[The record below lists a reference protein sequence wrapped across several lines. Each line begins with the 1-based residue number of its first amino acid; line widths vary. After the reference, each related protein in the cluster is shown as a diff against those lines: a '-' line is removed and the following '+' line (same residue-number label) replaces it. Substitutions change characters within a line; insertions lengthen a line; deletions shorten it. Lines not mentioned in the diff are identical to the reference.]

1 MDRDCE
7 LDKLCEHDPVG
18 ELWPLMAR
26 LGTPLQVLDMQGRML
41 ECNGPARA
49 LLGLEND
56 DAWRGRCPCP
66 PGSDGA
72 VHLPDLL
79 RECAQGLR
87 DEFIQE
93 EDLPRADGVPLALRR
108 CGAVVRD
115 GQGRPVCVVAS
126 LEDRSA
132 VRRAEV
138 RLRHAALHDDLTGLP
153 NRTLFMERL
162 QSAHRL
168 ARRHDDY
175 DFSVLFLDFDRFK
188 LVNDSLGHRAG
199 DEFLK
204 TAAGRIRSCLRD
216 VDTLA
221 RFGGDEF
228 TVLLPDAWEL
238 REVKGVIDRIREAL
252 SEPVNLGGREFFGSV
267 SIGVVLGAGRYHRA
281 EDIMRDAETAM
292 YRSKAVGK
300 AGYALFDD
308 GMHRH
313 ALRLLECETELRR
326 ALARSEL
333 LLHYQP
339 IVNLETS
346 TVDGVEALVR
356 WQHPTR
362 GLLPPGEFVPLAEEA
377 GLILDID
384 RWVLGEACR
393 QLRAWQETG
402 APGRASVSVNLSPRF
417 FMRPGAARDFE
428 AIVRASGAPAG
439 RLKVEITES
448 LLLDPSSE
456 VEQAIATVRAMGVS
470 LVMDDFGTGYSSL
483 SNLHRFPF
491 DTIKIDRSF
500 IARMVDSPAHGGTVR
515 AIIGLGRTFGMD
527 VVAEGVETPGQ
538 ADALRAL
545 GCDRVQGW
553 LYARAVDAA
562 SAGAMLGRR
571 LAPES
576 GRRRS
581 GGAPLAVG
589 A

>member
-1 MDRDCE
+1 MGKVKSR
-7 LDKLCEHDPVG
+7 LAHDPVR
-18 ELWPLMAR
+18 ELWPLMER
-26 LGTPLQVLDMQGRML
+26 LGTPLQVLDMDGRLL
-41 ECNGPARA
+41 ECNLAARS
-49 LLGLEND
+49 LLGLGD
-56 DAWRGRCPCP
+56 DDCWRGRCLCS
-66 PGSDGA
+66 GNGNGGGVA
-72 VHLPDLL
+72 HLPELL

-87 DEFIQE
+87 EEFVVE
-93 EDLPRADGVPLALRR
+93 EDLPAPDGEAITVRR
-108 CGAVVRD
+108 SGAVLRD
-115 GQGRPVCVVAS
+115 GQGRPLCVVAA

-138 RLRHAALHDDLTGLP
+138 RLRHAALHDALTGLP

-199 DEFLK
+199 DEFLNC
-204 TAAGRIRSCLRD
+204 AAARIRSCLRD

-238 REVKGVIDRIREAL
+238 REVKGVIERIREVL
-252 SEPVNLGGREFFGSV
+252 GEPVRFGDREFFSSV
-267 SIGVVLGAGRYHRA
+267 SIGVVLGAGRYQRA

-292 YRSKAVGK
+292 YRSKAAGK

-313 ALRLLECETELRR
+313 ALRLLECEAELRR
-326 ALARSEL
+326 ALARDEL
-333 LLHYQP
+333 ILHYQP
-339 IVNLETS
+339 IVDLES
-346 TVDGVEALVR
+346 AVVSGVEALIR
-356 WQHPTR
+356 WQHPER
-362 GLLPPGEFVPLAEEA
+362 GLLPPGEFIPLAEEA

-393 QLRAWQETG
+393 QLRAWARAG
-402 APGRASVSVNLSPRF
+402 LPGQATVSVNLSPRF
-417 FMRPGAARDFE
+417 FMRHDAARDFE
-428 AIVRASGAPAG
+428 AIVRASGAPAS

-456 VEQAIATVRAMGVS
+456 VEQAIGTVRAMGVS

-500 IARMVDSPAHGGTVR
+500 IARMVDSPVHGGTVR

-538 ADALRAL
+538 AEALRAL
-545 GCDRVQGW
+545 GCDRAQGW
-553 LYARAVDAA
+553 LYARAVDAHA
-562 SAGAMLGRR
+562 AGAMLGRE
-571 LAPES
+571 LYAG
-576 GRRRS
+576 GRQ
-581 GGAPLAVG
+581 GGPGSAPLAVG

>member
-1 MDRDCE
+1 MDTDKDRTRD
-7 LDKLCEHDPVG
+7 VVR
-18 ELWPLMAR
+18 ELWPLMER
-26 LGTPLQVLDMQGRML
+26 LGTPLQVLDMQGRMV
-41 ECNGPARA
+41 ECNAPARA
-49 LLGLEND
+49 LLGLED
-56 DAWRGRCPCP
+56 DGRWRGRCPCP
-66 PGSDGA
+66 EGTDGA
-72 VHLPDLL
+72 VHLPDIL
-79 RECAQGLR
+79 RECVQGLR

-93 EDLPRADGVPLALRR
+93 EELTGPGGLPLNLRR
-108 CGAVVRD
+108 CGAVLRD
-115 GQGRPVCVVAS
+115 GRGRPLCVVAS

-132 VRRAEV
+132 VRRVEV
-138 RLRHAALHDDLTGLP
+138 RLRHAALHDNLTGLP

-199 DEFLK
+199 DEFLR
-204 TAAGRIRSCLRD
+204 TAAGRIRTCLRD

-228 TVLLPDAWEL
+228 SVLLPDAWEL

-252 SEPVNLGGREFFGSV
+252 AEPVCFDGREFFSSV
-267 SIGVVLGAGRYHRA
+267 SIGVVLGSGRYHRA

-292 YRSKAVGK
+292 YRSKAAGK

-308 GMHRH
+308 GMHRQ

-326 ALARSEL
+326 ALARDEL
-333 LLHYQP
+333 VLHYQP
-339 IVNLETS
+339 IVDLATS

-356 WQHPTR
+356 WQHPAR

-384 RWVLGEACR
+384 RWVLAEACR
-393 QLRAWQETG
+393 QLRAWEDAG
-402 APGRASVSVNLSPRF
+402 LSGRGSVNVNLSPRF
-417 FMRPGAARDFE
+417 FMRAGAADDFE
-428 AIVRASGAPAG
+428 GIVRGSGAPAH

-448 LLLDPSSE
+448 LLLDPSSD
-456 VEQAIATVRAMGVS
+456 VERAIATVRSMGVS

-500 IARMVDSPAHGGTVR
+500 IARMVDSQVHGGTVR
-515 AIIGLGRTFGMD
+515 AIVGLGRTFGMD

-538 ADALRAL
+538 AEALRGL
-545 GCDRVQGW
+545 GCDRAQGW

-562 SAGAMLGRR
+562 RAGAMLGRR
-571 LAPES
+571 LSP
-576 GRRRS
+576 GRGPS
-581 GGAPLAVG
+581 PAASQPLAVG